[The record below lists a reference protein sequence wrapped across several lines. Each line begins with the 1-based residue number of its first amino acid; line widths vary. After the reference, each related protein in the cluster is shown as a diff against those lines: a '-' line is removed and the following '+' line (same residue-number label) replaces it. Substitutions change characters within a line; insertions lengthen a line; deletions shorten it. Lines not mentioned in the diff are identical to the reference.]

1 MAAMTTDFN
10 KLLVEETPDA
20 LIATSPDG
28 KVLHWNRGAE
38 TTFGY
43 ASAEAVGRSLDELIV
58 PADRLEE
65 EEAIQRQALETG
77 VATYESFRRKKDG
90 SLIYINISTRVIRD
104 EQGKVECFVT
114 NKKDVT
120 HLKVQRDAKL
130 IEARYRDLLE
140 STPDAIVIVNNT
152 GRIVL
157 ANGQA
162 ERLFGYDRVELRGK
176 PVEVLLPER
185 YRGGHVGHRSNY
197 FSQPRT
203 RTMGAGLE
211 LYGRRKDGAEF
222 PVEIS
227 LSPLETEEGTLAMS
241 AIRDITERKKA
252 EQKFRGLLESA
263 PDAIVIVNRGGEI
276 VLVNS
281 QTEKLFGY
289 AREELVGQKVEMLV
303 PERFRGKH
311 PGHRTGF
318 FAEPRA
324 RSMGAGLE
332 LYGLRKDGTEFP
344 VEISLSPLETEEG
357 TLAMSAIR
365 DITERKKAEQK
376 FRGLL
381 ESAPDAMV
389 IVNHSGKIVLVNSQT
404 ETLFGYARAELLDQP
419 IEMLVPER
427 YRGKHPGHRTRF
439 FDDPKKRPMGA
450 GLELFG
456 RRKDGSEFPVEISL
470 SPLETEEGTLV
481 SSSIRDITD
490 RKRFERTLQEKNIE
504 LEKASQAK
512 DRFLAMMSH
521 ELRTP
526 LNAIIGFT
534 GTLLMKLPGPLT
546 AEQEKQLRTVQSSGK
561 HLLSLIND
569 LLDLAKIESGKVELN
584 LEAVACQSVVEEV
597 AAALRPSAEAKQLRL
612 EISLPPREIVL
623 HTDRRALHQI
633 LINLTNN
640 AVKFTE
646 KGSLL
651 VDLRQHRDGG
661 RMLTEISVSDTGIGI
676 RPEDQQNLFQAFSRI
691 GAGVRRR
698 AEGTGL
704 GLHLS
709 QRLAELLGGQIRFQ
723 SEPGK
728 GSRFTLAL
736 PGK

>member
-1 MAAMTTDFN
+1 LKPDFQ

-20 LIATSPDG
+20 LIATSPEG
-28 KVLHWNRGAE
+28 RVLFWNRGAE

-43 ASAEAVGRSLDELIV
+43 ASDEALGRTLAELIV
-58 PADRLEE
+58 PQDRLEE
-65 EEAIQRQALETG
+65 EQAIQREALKSG
-77 VATYESFRRKKDG
+77 IAIYESFRCRKDG
-90 SLIYINISTRVIRD
+90 SLIYINISTRAIRNA
-104 EQGKVECFVT
+104 QGAIECFVT

-120 HLKVQRDAKL
+120 HLKVLRDSKL

-162 ERLFGYDRVELRGK
+162 ESLFGYQRAELRGQ

-185 YRGGHVGHRSNY
+185 FRGGHVGHRSNY
-197 FSQPRT
+197 FAQPRT

-241 AIRDITERKKA
+241 AIRDISERRKA

-263 PDAIVIVNRGGEI
+263 PDAIVIVNREGNI

-289 AREELVGQKVEMLV
+289 ARQELLGAKVESLV
-303 PERFRGKH
+303 PERYRGQH
-311 PGHRTGF
+311 PGYRAGF
-318 FAEPRA
+318 FAEPRT

-332 LYGLRKDGTEFP
+332 LYGRRKDGSEFP

-365 DITERKKAEQK
+365 DITDRKKAEQT

-389 IVNHSGKIVLVNSQT
+389 IVNRSGKIVLVNTQT
-404 ETLFGYARAELLDQP
+404 ENLFGYARAELLNQS

-427 YRGKHPGHRTRF
+427 FRSQHLVHRNRF
-439 FDDPKKRPMGA
+439 FDDPKVRPMGA

-456 RRKDGSEFPVEISL
+456 RRKDGTEFPVEISL
-470 SPLETEEGTLV
+470 SPLETAEGTLV
-481 SSSIRDITD
+481 SSSIRDITE
-490 RKRFERTLQEKNIE
+490 RKRFERTLQEKNVE

-512 DRFLAMMSH
+512 DWFLATMSH

-534 GTLLMKLPGPLT
+534 GTLLMRLPGPLN
-546 AEQEKQLRTVQSSGK
+546 ADQEKQLKTVQTSAK

-584 LEAVACQSVVEEV
+584 LQPVTCQFVMKDVVT
-597 AAALRPSAEAKQLRL
+597 ALRPAAQSKGLKFELRVP
-612 EISLPPREIVL
+612 SDDIVVRA
-623 HTDRRALHQI
+623 DRRALNQI
-633 LINLTNN
+633 LINLASN
-640 AVKFTE
+640 AIKFTDC
-646 KGSLL
+646 GSVLL
-651 VDLRQHRDGG
+651 ELSQPRDGQG
-661 RMLTEISVSDTGIGI
+661 MQTEISVADTGVGI
-676 RPEDQQNLFQAFSRI
+676 RPEDQTRLFQAFAQV
-691 GAGVRRR
+691 GTGGRRR
-698 AEGTGL
+698 SEGTGL

-709 QRLAELLGGQIRFQ
+709 QKLAELLGGQITVQ
-723 SEPGK
+723 SEYGK
-728 GSRFTLAL
+728 GSRFTLVL
-736 PGK
+736 KEQ